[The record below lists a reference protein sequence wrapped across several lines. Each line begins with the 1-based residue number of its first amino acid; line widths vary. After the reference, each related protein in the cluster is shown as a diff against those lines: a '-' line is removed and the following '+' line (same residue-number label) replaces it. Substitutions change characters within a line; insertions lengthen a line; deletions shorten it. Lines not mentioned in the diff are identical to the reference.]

1 MNRKDIS
8 PHFPWRERRCSR
20 SKLFQNSHAG
30 VRQVHDAERLDGTP
44 VVSDQDGRKRRVHL
58 ERKRLGLLRSE
69 VGRNRRLSFVIQE
82 NSIISQINL
91 GDILTYMTSAV
102 DGERG
107 VTKKQTKG
115 TRLHELHVHDK
126 AHCVF

>member
-1 MNRKDIS
+1 M
-8 PHFPWRERRCSR
+8 
-20 SKLFQNSHAG
+20 
-30 VRQVHDAERLDGTP
+30 HDAERLDGTP

-69 VGRNRRLSFVIQE
+69 VGRNLRLSFVIQE

-102 DGERG
+102 DGVSSKSRQKRNL
-107 VTKKQTKG
+107 V
-115 TRLHELHVHDK
+115 V
-126 AHCVF
+126 